1 VYSGKEKCTV
11 TTVRR
16 LEATYRRTRLAMSRA
31 SSTSLAAGRDGLPES
46 QLMRSKEKNYWSRR
60 TADSTSHPCRLFGLL
75 RSLLRRTDVKPPFS
89 PDEFAQFF
97 HDKVQSRTRLDC
109 CHRLKLNASKTEI
122 IRLGTRQQLAELS
135 QDE

>member
-1 VYSGKEKCTV
+1 
-11 TTVRR
+11 
-16 LEATYRRTRLAMSRA
+16 
-31 SSTSLAAGRDGLPES
+31 
-46 QLMRSKEKNYWSRR
+46 MRSKEKNYWSRR